1 MVLNRMK
8 RKSNKTKKTN
18 KAKNVQKGGYGAG
31 ATPVGQPWQGDNPET
46 WPGVAAANGTHM
58 HGMTSSNHL
67 PLSPNGIAVGGVKIA
82 EPGVP
87 LELKK
92 TMTGGARKQRGK
104 SRKQHGEKMNRTN
117 RANRARANANRANR
131 ANRTKKR
138 VYKMKGGFLG
148 PQDLLNFG
156 HKIRFN
162 VANIFDNFMGN
173 QHSTNPSVLD
183 QPINEM
189 PARVISPT
197 PINIARSINKADI

>member
-8 RKSNKTKKTN
+8 RKFNKTKKTN
-18 KAKNVQKGGYGAG
+18 KPKNVQKGGYGAG
-31 ATPVGQPWQGDNPET
+31 ATPVGQPWQGGNPET

-58 HGMTSSNHL
+58 NGMTSSNHL

-92 TMTGGARKQRGK
+92 TMTGGARKQRRKSRKQHGK
-104 SRKQHGEKMNRTN
+104 SRKQHGKKMNRTN
-117 RANRARANANRANR
+117 RTNRANR

-138 VYKMKGGFLG
+138 LYKMKGGFLG
-148 PQDLLNFG
+148 PQELLNFG
-156 HKIRFN
+156 HKVRFN
-162 VANIFDNFMGN
+162 AANFFDNFMGN